1 MHRGIPVFLYLS
13 KNATPKVKTEST
25 ALGIGPPHAHDVLSS
40 PSADQCLIMDIMSD
54 SLRLETV
61 EIKLAHLERSLQELG
76 QTVVHQQREIATI
89 MARHRE
95 LQRQLEALEGNEAQ

>member
-1 MHRGIPVFLYLS
+1 MPYNGY
-13 KNATPKVKTEST
+13 
-25 ALGIGPPHAHDVLSS
+25 
-40 PSADQCLIMDIMSD
+40 MSD

-76 QTVVHQQREIATI
+76 QTVVHQQREIAAI

-95 LQRQLEALEGNEAQ
+95 LQQQLEALEGNEAQSEHPFERPPHY